1 MGGYSGG
8 IQQTYFFGAFAGV
21 SAAGQSPDK
30 ITGPAGLTGR
40 VLSINAVA
48 NVATTS
54 AASSFTLRNNVT
66 TTEIY
71 ARMAVPITAIEL
83 AIGAFTIDDVSDTPV
98 DTGRIPADAVLELD
112 GDGLAAAGN
121 LDVWVTI
128 EWS

>member
-1 MGGYSGG
+1 MSYGNG

-30 ITGPAGLTGR
+30 ITGPDGKTGR
-40 VLSINAVA
+40 VVAMNAVA
-48 NVATTS
+48 NVATTV

-71 ARMAVPITAIEL
+71 ASMAVPITAIEG
-83 AIGAFTIDDVSDTPV
+83 AIGPFVIDDQGPGTPAHAS
-98 DTGRIPADAVLELD
+98 RIPAGAVLELD
-112 GDGLAAAGN
+112 GDGLATAGN

>member
-1 MGGYSGG
+1 MSYSNG

-21 SAAGQSPDK
+21 SAIGQSPDK
-30 ITGPAGLTGR
+30 IAGPDGLTGR
-40 VLSINAVA
+40 MVAMNAVT

-71 ARMAVPITAIEL
+71 ARMAVPVTAIEL
-83 AIGAFTIDDVSDTPV
+83 AVGPFTIDDDDAVPV
-98 DTGRIPADAVLELD
+98 DTPRIPAGAVLELD
-112 GDGLAAAGN
+112 GDGLAVAGN